1 VTGIARAAHRQPV
14 QPSPYVHRGKAG
26 MTVIAWLADIADRVS
41 GAGPLVAIGD
51 AVVGAAAD
59 WIEATLSIGESVAS
73 DAAPAATTIAPPP
86 PPPASSSWAALGG

>member
-1 VTGIARAAHRQPV
+1 
-14 QPSPYVHRGKAG
+14 
-26 MTVIAWLADIADRVS
+26 
-41 GAGPLVAIGD
+41 LVAIGD

-73 DAAPAATTIAPPP
+73 DAVPAATTIAPPP